1 METLLPAYEAR
12 GAQKM
17 GLKEYNRDL
26 AIGLLTLM
34 YEDKTDFTNT
44 YRALASVRA
53 GDADEAVPSARKRYD
68 NWHRKRLCL
77 PALLPASRR
86 VRVSLCDV
94 ASLLV
99 WAT

>member
-26 AIGLLTLM
+26 SIGLLTLM

-53 GDADEAVPSARKRYD
+53 GDADEAVPSALEK
-68 NWHRKRLCL
+68 
-77 PALLPASRR
+77 
-86 VRVSLCDV
+86 V
-94 ASLLV
+94 
-99 WAT
+99 